1 MDDRPGR
8 ERGLT
13 VLYDE
18 GCAFCTAVAEWVE
31 RRSAIV
37 AIAPIGSSLG
47 DRALRDLP
55 SVRRYESVHVVDR
68 KGRRR
73 SGADALPTL
82 FAAVPGL
89 GRVGV
94 LAAWF
99 PGLARVGYAFV
110 ANHRRLVSR
119 VVGARLRRASRAR
132 AG

>member
-1 MDDRPGR
+1 VVEREAA

-18 GCAFCTAVAEWVE
+18 TCTFCTAVAEWLAQ
-31 RRSAIV
+31 RSDIV
-37 AIAPIGSSLG
+37 SIAPIGSPVG
-47 DRALRDLP
+47 ERALRDLP
-55 SVRRYESVHVVDR
+55 PARRYDSVHVVDR

-73 SGADALPTL
+73 SGAESLPTL
-82 FAAVPGL
+82 FAAVPEL
-89 GRVGV
+89 GRVGA

-99 PGLARVGYAFV
+99 PRLARVGYAFV